1 MARVLYFCQR
11 AFSSR
16 HSKNDRRMRRTIYCV
31 LALWLWC
38 GHGLHAQVPQQFS
51 YQAVAADAAGNELAN
66 TVIGLRFS
74 IVKDSLTGEVIWV
87 ETHQV
92 GTDPFGLFTV
102 QVGSGTPAGGTVPAF
117 DQIDWSSG
125 PFFLRVEMDASGG
138 TNYSLM
144 GTTQLLSVPFALY
157 AERAGSAANDQD
169 TDPTNELQTLS
180 VSGDTLKLS
189 GAPPV
194 VFSDADADPTNEL
207 QVLSLNGTTL
217 SLSGTNSEVD
227 LSTVSGDND
236 PTNELQ
242 TISIVGDTL
251 VLSNGGGQ
259 VVLSEGN
266 IFNAPGASLSMPQ
279 GIGTDF
285 VFIPDTLTV
294 PPDKTFY
301 VVTAEDDMLL
311 PDYAI
316 GGLGLA
322 LTSPSMPMFRPG
334 VFIDNCRCIGFFKD
348 FDPQIEP
355 LVIVLE
361 ANNGNAYTTPPDK
374 NLIIKSGLS
383 NNTPITI
390 NGSTINFFS
399 SNFEA
404 LVIPANA
411 TISNNSADEV
421 ILTGYLLDTNL

>member
-1 MARVLYFCQR
+1 MIGLIKNN
-11 AFSSR
+11 R
-16 HSKNDRRMRRTIYCV
+16 HMRHTIYSM
-31 LALWLWC
+31 LALWLGC
-38 GHGLHAQVPQQFS
+38 GYGLYAQAPQQFS

-66 TVIGLRFS
+66 TIIGLRFS
-74 IVKDSLTGEVIWV
+74 IIKDSLVGEVVWV
-87 ETHQV
+87 ETHQT

-102 QVGSGTPAGGTVPAF
+102 QVGSGTPAGGTAPAF
-117 DQIDWSSG
+117 DQIDWSDG
-125 PFFLRVEMDASGG
+125 PYFLRVEMDVAGG

-144 GTTQLLSVPFALY
+144 GTTQLLSVPFALF
-157 AERAGSAANDQD
+157 AERAGSALNDQD

-207 QVLSLNGTTL
+207 QVLSLDGTTL

-266 IFNAPGASLSMPQ
+266 IFNAPGASLRIPQ

-285 VFIPDTLTV
+285 VFIPDTLTI
-294 PPDKTFY
+294 PPNKTFY
-301 VVTAEDDMLL
+301 VVTAEDDLLL

-316 GGLGLA
+316 SGLGLA
-322 LTSPSMPMFRPG
+322 LTAPSMPMFPPG
-334 VFIDNCRCIGFFKD
+334 TFVDNCRCIGFFKD

-361 ANNGNAYTTPPDK
+361 ANNNNAYTTPPDK

-383 NNTPITI
+383 NNVPITI
-390 NGSTINFFS
+390 NGATINFLS
-399 SNFEA
+399 SNLEV
-404 LVIPANA
+404 LVIPADV
-411 TISNNSADEV
+411 TISNNTADEI